1 MNERIKELMIQSGM
15 VSEVVGNPNGLWTTK
30 MSVKTAEKFAE
41 MIVRECVGLI
51 VKENDGEEYGT
62 TGSDWGDGYTA
73 GLNTAKLAI
82 EEHFEIKEN

>member
-1 MNERIKELMIQSGM
+1 MNERIKELANEALLY
-15 VSEVVGNPNGLWTTK
+15 VSDRDSPGTIEINRRL
-30 MSVKTAEKFAE
+30 EKFAE
-41 MIVRECVGLI
+41 LIVRECIGLI
-51 VKENDGEEYGT
+51 VKDNDGEEYG